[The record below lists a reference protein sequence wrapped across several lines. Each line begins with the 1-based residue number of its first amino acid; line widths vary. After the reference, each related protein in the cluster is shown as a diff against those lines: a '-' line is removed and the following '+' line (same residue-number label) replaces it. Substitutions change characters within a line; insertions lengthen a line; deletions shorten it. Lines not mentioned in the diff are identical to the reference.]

1 MLIKAKEFI
10 EEEIEQLKNFL
21 SQDISLQQKFLIER
35 ELRLLQSSHTGELSS
50 THFINFYYQDNRD
63 WAVIHDLSIENNG
76 DAAQFD
82 HVLIN
87 RQFNF
92 FVIESK
98 NFPYGIKIT
107 DEGEFLVHDG
117 RRYQNVESPIE
128 QNQKQIEVLAEVL
141 KENKLMPKRLGI
153 QIKPKIKYFILVS
166 PQSEVVR
173 PPRRIFDSSMV
184 VNADM
189 FIKAFLKKN
198 GGNKRIGNNIKLL
211 RKKLEKDPLIKLA
224 YRLASLHQPS
234 NGDYRIKFCLNNS
247 PLPPPLDAGRQ
258 DSQDNT
264 ALGDFS
270 I

>member
-21 SQDISLQQKFLIER
+21 SQDISHHQKFLIER

-50 THFINFYYQDNRD
+50 THFINFYCQENRD
-63 WAVIHDLSIENNG
+63 WAVIHDFSVENNG
-76 DAAQFD
+76 DSAQFD

-107 DEGEFLVHDG
+107 AEGEFLVDDG
-117 RRYQNVESPIE
+117 RQYQNVESPIAH
-128 QNQKQIEVLAEVL
+128 NQKQIEVLEKVL

-153 QIKPKIKYFILVS
+153 QIKPKIKYYFLVS

-173 PPRRIFDSSMV
+173 PPRNIFDSSMV
-184 VNADM
+184 VKADM
-189 FIKAFLKKN
+189 FIKALLKKN
-198 GGNKRIGNNIKLL
+198 GRNKQMGNNIKLL
-211 RKKLEKDPLIKLA
+211 EKKLKKDPLIKLA
-224 YRLASLHQPS
+224 FRLASLHQPS
-234 NGDYRIKFCLNNS
+234 NGDYRKKFCLDNS
-247 PLPPPLDAGRQ
+247 PPRPPLDAGPQ
-258 DSQDNT
+258 DST
-264 ALGDFS
+264 ALGDFC

>member
-1 MLIKAKEFI
+1 MLIKAKELI

-21 SQDISLQQKFLIER
+21 SQDISHRQKFLIER
-35 ELRLLQSSHTGELSS
+35 KLRLLQSSHTGELSS

-63 WAVIHDLSIENNG
+63 WAVIHDFSVENNG

-82 HVLIN
+82 HILIN

-107 DEGEFLVHDG
+107 AEGEFLVDDG
-117 RRYQNVESPIE
+117 HRYQNVESPIAH
-128 QNQKQIEVLAEVL
+128 NQKQIEVLKKVL

-173 PPRRIFDSSMV
+173 PSGNIFDSSMV
-184 VNADM
+184 VKADM
-189 FIKAFLKKN
+189 FIKALLKKN
-198 GGNKRIGNNIKLL
+198 GKNRRMGNNIKLL
-211 RKKLEKDPLIKLA
+211 KKKLKKDPLIKLA
-224 YRLASLHQPS
+224 FRLASLHQPS
-234 NGDYRIKFCLNNS
+234 NGDYRMKFCLDNS
-247 PLPPPLDAGRQ
+247 PPPPPLDAGPQ
-258 DSQDNT
+258 DST

-270 I
+270 T